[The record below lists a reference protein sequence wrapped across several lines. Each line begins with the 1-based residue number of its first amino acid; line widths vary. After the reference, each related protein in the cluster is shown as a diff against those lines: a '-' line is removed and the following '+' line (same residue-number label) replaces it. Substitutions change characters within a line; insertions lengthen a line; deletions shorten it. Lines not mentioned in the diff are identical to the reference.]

1 MTQTQDLTEV
11 TIIKSIYTGFDSCNN
26 QINKISFYYSSA
38 VSTFSPVGLRSSDCM
53 RVCVCVSQCVWVR
66 ACVRACVH
74 ACVCVCGR
82 NELNVHA
89 TLAYPRISSFRVMY
103 TITRTGRILKP
114 FEDSE
119 PTGRKVDIAYCMAAA
134 NEPRGQSDQP
144 GSVSRA
150 GVGSVGDGD

>member
-53 RVCVCVSQCVWVR
+53 RVCVCVCVTVCAG
-66 ACVRACVH
+66 ACVRV
-74 ACVCVCGR
+74 CVCVCGR

-103 TITRTGRILKP
+103 TSTRTGRILKP

-134 NEPRGQSDQP
+134 NEPQGRVKMSKRPTRVSVAGRGR
-144 GSVSRA
+144 VSQ
-150 GVGSVGDGD
+150 